1 MKILGYR
8 LASRCPSCSTFGTWQ
23 FLLDACVTELASSQN
38 APVLLYATPLFQQI
52 PLPLVLSFFISSE
65 KEPMNKL
72 RAVLT
77 HEQSDVRCCAIAT
90 FARVTLSIA
99 ASILTSD
106 GLFAFPF
113 ESHEARICC
122 QQDVWTI
129 ATDTWKLIFQA
140 LFLDTDGGGGGTGS
154 GVTTSKEVAGAAF
167 SAMRMLFSRGSMM
180 NAFSFVK
187 ESPVSQS
194 AVNDLVS
201 SVFKEAYPRILVI
214 QAAAKK
220 LPMKHQ
226 IDAITWIAM
235 LLYMMMEKSGA
246 HCPGI
251 SLPYL
256 DIDMESNPNDD
267 DDDDDQLS
275 SLTQRV
281 RMDQLA
287 SDMLESWI
295 SPLFSRRASLTQ
307 STALCRA
314 MFLLLSHPLL
324 EFARLKH
331 ASGLV
336 QELIAQCFYHKSSDF
351 KLEMSQMLVKT
362 FAWVSAASC
371 LQLFVRIVEALSLM
385 ERETYAI
392 CIIVITSGSVSPL

>member
-1 MKILGYR
+1 MEASGSMKILGYR
-8 LASRCPSCSTFGTWQ
+8 LASRCPSCSTFSTWQ
-23 FLLDACVTELASSQN
+23 LLLDACVTELASSQN
-38 APVLLYATPLFQQI
+38 APVLLYAIPLFQQI

-90 FARVTLSIA
+90 FARLTLSVA
-99 ASILTSD
+99 ASILTND

-140 LFLDTDGGGGGTGS
+140 LFLDNGNGIA
-154 GVTTSKEVAGAAF
+154 TSTEVAGAAF
-167 SAMRMLFSRGSMM
+167 SAMRMLFSRGSIM

-201 SVFKEAYPRILVI
+201 SVFKEAYPRILAI
-214 QAAAKK
+214 QATAKK

-226 IDAITWIAM
+226 IDAITWITM
-235 LLYMMMEKSGA
+235 LLYMMMEKSGSR
-246 HCPGI
+246 CPGI

-256 DIDMESNPNDD
+256 DIDMESSQHEGD

-275 SLTQRV
+275 SLTRRV

-287 SDMLESWI
+287 SDVLESWI
-295 SPLFSRRASLTQ
+295 CPLFSRRASLAQ

-331 ASGLV
+331 APGIA
-336 QELIAQCFYHKSSDF
+336 QELIAQCFFHKSSDF

-362 FAWVSAASC
+362 FAWVSVTSC
-371 LQLFVRIVEALSLM
+371 LQLFVRVVEALSLM

-392 CIIVITSGSVSPL
+392 CMITIVAGSLSLV

>member
-8 LASRCPSCSTFGTWQ
+8 LASRSPSCSTFSTWQ

-38 APVLLYATPLFQQI
+38 APVLLFTIPVFQQL

-90 FARVTLSIA
+90 LARVTVSVA
-99 ASILTSD
+99 TSILTSD
-106 GLFAFPF
+106 GLFVFPF

-129 ATDTWKLIFQA
+129 VTDTWKLIFQA
-140 LFLDTDGGGGGTGS
+140 LFLDADASGGNNGLA
-154 GVTTSKEVAGAAF
+154 TSKEVSGAAF
-167 SAMRMLFSRGSMM
+167 SAMRMLFSRGSAM

-194 AVNDLVS
+194 AVNDLIS
-201 SVFKEAYPRILVI
+201 SVFKEAYPRILAI

-226 IDAITWIAM
+226 VDALTWIAM

-246 HCPGI
+246 RCPGI

-256 DIDMESNPNDD
+256 DIDVEGSQDQDEDD
-267 DDDDDQLS
+267 DDDEQLR
-275 SLTQRV
+275 SLTRRV

-287 SDMLESWI
+287 NDLLESWI
-295 SPLFSRRASLTQ
+295 CPLFSRRASLAQ

-324 EFARLKH
+324 AFARLKR
-331 ASGLV
+331 APGLV
-336 QELIAQCFYHKSSDF
+336 QELIAQCFYHNSSDF

-362 FAWVSAASC
+362 FAWVSAASY
-371 LQLFVRIVEALSLM
+371 LQLFVRVVEALSLM
-385 ERETYAI
+385 ERETYVKI
-392 CIIVITSGSVSPL
+392 KL